1 MGCAENLQNS
11 GSMRQRKCEL
21 LVTSDFC
28 DFCLEIY
35 LLRNVNSTS
44 IKFSVFKIESDD
56 FVGQILSNRQLQIL
70 PPRIG
75 DIVGNVSELSAAGVG
90 LLAINKNAFEEMTQL
105 KLLNLSLNEVTEI
118 EKETFR
124 DLIEL
129 ETLDLSHNAINT
141 IDVAAFSGLNE
152 LKSLDLSVNNISAV
166 VDGTF
171 DTLLN
176 LKVLNLSFNRIT
188 ELKHEL
194 FTVINVIEEFYIHNN
209 KLRVINPV
217 IVSDFETA
225 KIIDFQKNVCIDTRF
240 PEKLTMTQILL
251 EVVEKCK
258 KDFGT

>member
-1 MGCAENLQNS
+1 M
-11 GSMRQRKCEL
+11 
-21 LVTSDFC
+21 
-28 DFCLEIY
+28 
-35 LLRNVNSTS
+35 
-44 IKFSVFKIESDD
+44 
-56 FVGQILSNRQLQIL
+56 GQILSNRQLQIL

-105 KLLNLSLNEVTEI
+105 KVLNLSMNEVSEI
-118 EKETFR
+118 EKETFG

-129 ETLDLSHNAINT
+129 EILDLSRNIINAI
-141 IDVAAFSGLNE
+141 DVNAFSGLNE
-152 LKSLDLSVNNISAV
+152 LEHLDLSANNISV
-166 VDGTF
+166 IIDGTF

-188 ELKHEL
+188 DLRHEL
-194 FTVINVIEEFYIHNN
+194 FTVINVIEEFYINNN
-209 KLRVINPV
+209 KLVVINPV
-217 IVSDFETA
+217 IVSDFERA

-258 KDFGT
+258 GDFGT